1 MRLKGSGVFENQ
13 APDYSAAY
21 VILETD
27 GDLRGHGMT
36 FTIGRGTEVVVTAI
50 RALEHIVTG
59 RRLSDIAAD
68 PRGFWRELTGD
79 SHPRWIGPEK
89 GVIHLATA
97 ALVNAAWDLWARAE
111 GKPLWKLMVD
121 MPPEQLVGCVDFRY
135 MTDALTPEQAV
146 ELLES
151 RSTGKAELSGCSAV
165 RATRRTRTPAP

>member
-1 MRLKGSGVFENQ
+1 M
-13 APDYSAAY
+13 
-21 VILETD
+21 
-27 GDLRGHGMT
+27 
-36 FTIGRGTEVVVTAI
+36 
-50 RALEHIVTG
+50 TG

-151 RSTGKAELSGCSAV
+151 RSTGKAELSGCSAGQGHPKNENTGAVMVTTSNLNNPVV
-165 RATRRTRTPAP
+165 RQFVTPRCGSPRQVDIG